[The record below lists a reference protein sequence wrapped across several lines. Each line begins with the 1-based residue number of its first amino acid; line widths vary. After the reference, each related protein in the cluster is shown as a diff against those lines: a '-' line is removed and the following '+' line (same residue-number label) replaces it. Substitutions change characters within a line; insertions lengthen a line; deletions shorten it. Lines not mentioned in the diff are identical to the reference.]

1 MKEKQALWVS
11 VGAKVIALAFVF
23 MAFFGEPKC
32 GWCL

>member
-1 MKEKQALWVS
+1 MSYLQALWVS

-23 MAFFGEPKC
+23 MAIMADRQC